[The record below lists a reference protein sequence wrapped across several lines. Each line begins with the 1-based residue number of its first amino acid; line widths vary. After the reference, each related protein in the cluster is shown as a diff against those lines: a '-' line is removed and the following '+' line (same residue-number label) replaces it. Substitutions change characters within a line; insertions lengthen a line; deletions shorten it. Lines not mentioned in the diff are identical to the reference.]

1 AGAPDRRGLAAWWRP
16 YRPQPAQA
24 LTNSSV
30 LRRARV
36 LDWLRLSATI
46 SPMVAQVTQKALR
59 RKRSFRLRPI
69 GYVRT
74 SYAYPEETPTQAPLN
89 PDEQGLLVVYPRY
102 TPALQGVAEFEYIL
116 LITLLDRVPETLP
129 DGPGQLVQVPFMLQ
143 DTGEAV
149 GVFASRFPVR
159 PNRLGLSLVR
169 VERVRG
175 RRVELS
181 GVDMLDRTPVLD
193 VKPWEQHL
201 DIPGWPAR
209 RVESI
214 RGGWY
219 QRTRNVGTSGLLAGR
234 RSLERAGM
242 LRPQSQ
248 EEDVT

>member
-1 AGAPDRRGLAAWWRP
+1 M
-16 YRPQPAQA
+16 
-24 LTNSSV
+24 
-30 LRRARV
+30 
-36 LDWLRLSATI
+36 I
-46 SPMVAQVTQKALR
+46 SMVAQTTQQAAATR
-59 RKRSFRLRPI
+59 RTFRLRPI

-74 SYAYPEETPTQAPLN
+74 SYCHPEETPTQAPLN
-89 PDEQGLLVVYPRY
+89 PEERGLLVVYPRY
-102 TPALQGVAEFEYIL
+102 APALTGLDEFEYVQ
-116 LITLLDRVPETLP
+116 LITLLDRVPERLP
-129 DGPGQLVQVPFMLQ
+129 EGAGQLVQVPFMLQ

-175 RRVELS
+175 RHVEFA

-201 DIPGWPAR
+201 DVPGWPAR
-209 RVESI
+209 RVDSI

-219 QRTRNVGTSGLLAGR
+219 QRTRIVGSSGLVAGR

-248 EEDVT
+248 EEEVE

>member
-1 AGAPDRRGLAAWWRP
+1 
-16 YRPQPAQA
+16 
-24 LTNSSV
+24 
-30 LRRARV
+30 
-36 LDWLRLSATI
+36 
-46 SPMVAQVTQKALR
+46 MVAQATQQAAGR
-59 RKRSFRLRPI
+59 RRSFRLRPI

-74 SYAYPEETPTQAPLN
+74 SYRHPDETPTQAPLN
-89 PDEQGLLVVYPRY
+89 PEERGLLVIYPRY
-102 TPALQGVAEFEYIL
+102 VPALTGLAEFEYVQ
-116 LITLLDRVPETLP
+116 LITLLDRVPEELP
-129 DGPGQLVQVPFMLQ
+129 EGPGQLVQVPFMLQ

-175 RRVELS
+175 RHVEFS

-219 QRTRNVGTSGLLAGR
+219 QRTSNVGASGLLAGR

-248 EEDVT
+248 EEEVS